1 MNYYYEKAIE
11 LGADGV
17 DFVPLLA
24 VSAIPYLASVP
35 NVIASYTT
43 EELKSVAAV
52 PKTPCLFY
60 KIVKGK
66 KKYIRSNKLNEV

>member
-17 DFVPLLA
+17 DFD
-24 VSAIPYLASVP
+24 VSAIPFLASVP
-35 NVIASYTT
+35 NIIASYTI
-43 EELKSVAAV
+43 EELKSVTALPIASY
-52 PKTPCLFY
+52 LFY

-66 KKYIRSNKLNEV
+66 KKYIISK

>member
-17 DFVPLLA
+17 DFD

-35 NVIASYTT
+35 KIIASYTT
-43 EELKSVAAV
+43 EELKSVIAL
-52 PKTPCLFY
+52 PNTSYWFY
-60 KIVKGK
+60 KIVKAE
-66 KKYIRSNKLNEV
+66 KKYIGEKI